1 MTILDT
7 ALDPRA
13 ASFLDNRGTSL
24 RALAALEAAHAA
36 ARDGGGEREV
46 TRHHARGKLL
56 PRERIELLIDRDT
69 ALLELAATAG
79 IPPGGGVVT
88 AIGVIEQHECVI
100 VGNDPTVREVG
111 LTDAGRA
118 KAERAVELARQ
129 YRLPVVLLWESVV
142 EANEVI
148 AHGCSPIIS
157 AIFGAADAPQ
167 HLADHS
173 VIIRGHGLPSH
184 ADCVAED
191 ERDAVRL
198 VRLAVRRLCQARY
211 RGGAGHLL
219 GGQTRGWPASQ
230 TSGGRMRN
238 GAAPGAQEAGF
249 ARGGLARGVP
259 DAGFAH
265 GGFAYGG
272 LGSGFTH
279 GGFGHGG
286 HGGGFGHGGLGAGLA
301 YGGLGERALT
311 FGVPPRHDADDLL
324 AVNRADLPEVLA
336 RVLDGSE
343 LDELRPHRGGAIVA
357 GFGSVHGH
365 RVALLGNCAPDIDPE
380 SLHKGIELTR
390 QAEMAGLAVV
400 VLASPGAGDEP
411 LLSRALSSRYQISIL
426 LDQNPPAW
434 ALASKGLRFSWPS
447 PHVQVYD
454 GVIDPRDTRTVLGI
468 CLSAMGEC
476 S

>member
-24 RALAALEAAHAA
+24 RALAALEAAHVA

-56 PRERIELLIDRDT
+56 PRERIELLIDRDS

-79 IPPGGGVVT
+79 IPPGGGLVT

-129 YRLPVVLLWESVV
+129 YKLPVVLLWESVV

-157 AIFGAADAPQ
+157 AIFGTADAPQ

-173 VIIRGHGLPSH
+173 VLIRGHGLPSH

-198 VRLAVRRLCQARY
+198 VRLAVRRLCQARP
-211 RGGAGHLL
+211 RQSAIALPGGPAQGS
-219 GGQTRGWPASQ
+219 GGLTTM
-230 TSGGRMRN
+230 TSGGRI
-238 GAAPGAQEAGF
+238 
-249 ARGGLARGVP
+249 RGGHAP
-259 DAGFAH
+259 
-265 GGFAYGG
+265 
-272 LGSGFTH
+272 
-279 GGFGHGG
+279 
-286 HGGGFGHGGLGAGLA
+286 
-301 YGGLGERALT
+301 GERALT
-311 FGVPPRHDADDLL
+311 LGGVPPRHDADDLL

-343 LDELRPHRGGAIVA
+343 LDELRSHRGGAIVA

-434 ALASKGLRFSWPS
+434 ALASKGLRFSWPT
-447 PHVQVYD
+447 PHVQVHD